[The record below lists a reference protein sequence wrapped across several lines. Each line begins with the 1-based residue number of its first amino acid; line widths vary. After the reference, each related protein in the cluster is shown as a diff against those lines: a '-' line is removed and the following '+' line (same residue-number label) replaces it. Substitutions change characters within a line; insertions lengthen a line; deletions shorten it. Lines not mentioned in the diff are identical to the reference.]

1 MSNWID
7 KVTKANFLPGKDNS
21 RFYVFSKQFNALV
34 DKVNTLLGRG
44 TVTQTGSANSTDAV
58 TLNKRAGVI
67 TTPSATLNTDL
78 ELEFTVNNSFVE
90 SDSVIILTG
99 LYDGNSHVSL
109 NVKSVA
115 DGSFVVVLANSGGVA
130 LNATV
135 GVQFL
140 VL

>member
-7 KVTKANFLPGKDNS
+7 KVTKANFLPGKDNK
-21 RFYVFSKQFNALV
+21 RFVVFSKQFNALV

-44 TVTQTGSANSTDAV
+44 TVTQATSITTAV
-58 TLNKRAGVI
+58 TLNKRSGIV
-67 TTPSATLNTDL
+67 TTVSSTLAAND
-78 ELEFTVNNSFVE
+78 EAEFTVNNSFVE

-109 NVKSVA
+109 NVKSVT

>member
-44 TVTQTGSANSTDAV
+44 TVTQATSITTAV
-58 TLNKRAGVI
+58 TLNKRSGIV
-67 TTPSATLNTDL
+67 TTVSSTLAAND
-78 ELEFTVNNSFVE
+78 EAEFTVNNSFVE

-99 LYDGNSHVSL
+99 LYNGDSHVSL

-115 DGSFVVVLANSGGVA
+115 DGSFVVVLANSGGAA

>member
-44 TVTQTGSANSTDAV
+44 TVTQATSITTAV
-58 TLNKRAGVI
+58 TLNKRSGIV
-67 TTPSATLNTDL
+67 TTVSSTLAANA
-78 ELEFTVNNSFVE
+78 EAEFTVNNSFVE
-90 SDSVIILTG
+90 SDSVVILTG
-99 LYDGNSHVSL
+99 LYNGDSHVSL

-115 DGSFVVVLANSGGVA
+115 DGSFVVVVSNSGAAA

>member
-44 TVTQTGSANSTDAV
+44 TVTQATSITTAV
-58 TLNKRAGVI
+58 TLNKRSGIV
-67 TTPSATLNTDL
+67 TTVSSTLAANA
-78 ELEFTVNNSFVE
+78 EAEFTVNNSFVE
-90 SDSVIILTG
+90 SDSVVILTG
-99 LYDGNSHVSL
+99 LYNGDSHVSL
-109 NVKSVA
+109 NVRSVA
-115 DGSFVVVLANSGGVA
+115 DGSFVVVLANSGSVA

>member
-7 KVTKANFLPGKDNS
+7 KVTKANFLPGKDNK
-21 RFYVFSKQFNALV
+21 RFVVFSKQFNALV

-44 TVTQTGSANSTDAV
+44 TVTQATSITTAV
-58 TLNKRAGVI
+58 TLNKRSGIV
-67 TTPSATLNTDL
+67 TTVSSTLAAND
-78 ELEFTVNNSFVE
+78 EAEFTVNNSFVE

-99 LYDGNSHVSL
+99 LYNGNSHVSL

>member
-21 RFYVFSKQFNALV
+21 RFHVFSKQFNALV

-44 TVTQTGSANSTDAV
+44 TVTQATSITTAV
-58 TLNKRAGVI
+58 TLNKRSGIV
-67 TTPSATLNTDL
+67 TTVSSTLAANA
-78 ELEFTVNNSFVE
+78 EAEFTVNNSFVE

-115 DGSFVVVLANSGGVA
+115 DGSFIVVLANSGGVA

>member
-7 KVTKANFLPGKDNS
+7 KVTKANFLPGKDNK
-21 RFYVFSKQFNALV
+21 RFVVFSKQFNALV

-67 TTPSATLNTDL
+67 TTASATIAANAET
-78 ELEFTVNNSFVE
+78 EFTVNNSFVE
-90 SDSVIILTG
+90 SDSVVILTG
-99 LYDGNSHVSL
+99 LYNGDSHVSL

>member
-7 KVTKANFLPGKDNS
+7 KVTKANFLPGKDDS

-44 TVTQTGSANSTDAV
+44 TVTQATSITTAV
-58 TLNKRAGVI
+58 TLNKRSGIV
-67 TTPSATLNTDL
+67 TTVSSTLAANA
-78 ELEFTVNNSFVE
+78 EAEFTVNNSFVE
-90 SDSVIILTG
+90 SDSVVILTG
-99 LYDGNSHVSL
+99 LYNGNSHVSL

-115 DGSFVVVLANSGGVA
+115 DGSFVVVLANSGSAA

>member
-44 TVTQTGSANSTDAV
+44 TVTQATSITTAV
-58 TLNKRAGVI
+58 TLNKRSGIV
-67 TTPSATLNTDL
+67 TTVSSTLAANA
-78 ELEFTVNNSFVE
+78 EAEFTVNNSFVE

-99 LYDGNSHVSL
+99 LYNGDSHVSL

-115 DGSFVVVLANSGGVA
+115 DGSFVVVLANSGGAA

>member
-7 KVTKANFLPGKDNS
+7 KVTKANFLPGKDNK
-21 RFYVFSKQFNALV
+21 RFVVFSKQFNALV

-44 TVTQTGSANSTDAV
+44 TVTQTTNINTAV
-58 TLNKRAGVI
+58 TLNKRSGIV
-67 TTPSATLNTDL
+67 TTVSSTLAAND
-78 ELEFTVNNSFVE
+78 EDEFTVNNSFVE

-109 NVKSVA
+109 NVKSVT

>member
-7 KVTKANFLPGKDNS
+7 KVTKANFLPGKDNK
-21 RFYVFSKQFNALV
+21 RFVVFSKQFNALV

-44 TVTQTGSANSTDAV
+44 TVTQTGLISTAV
-58 TLNKRAGVI
+58 TLNKRSGII
-67 TTPSATLNTDL
+67 TTVSSTLNTNL
-78 ELEFTVNNSFVE
+78 EAEFTVNNSFVE

-99 LYDGNSHVSL
+99 LYNGDSHVSL

-115 DGSFVVVLANSGGVA
+115 DGSFVVVLANSGGAA

>member
-7 KVTKANFLPGKDNS
+7 KVTKANFLPGKDDS

-44 TVTQTGSANSTDAV
+44 TVTQATSITTAV
-58 TLNKRAGVI
+58 TLNKRSGIV
-67 TTPSATLNTDL
+67 TTVSSTLAANA
-78 ELEFTVNNSFVE
+78 EAEFTVNNSFVE
-90 SDSVIILTG
+90 SDSVVILTG
-99 LYDGNSHVSL
+99 LYNGNSHVSL
-109 NVKSVA
+109 NVRSVA
-115 DGSFVVVLANSGGVA
+115 DGSFVVVLANSGGAA
-130 LNATV
+130 LNTTV

>member
-1 MSNWID
+1 MANWID
-7 KVTKANFLPGKDNS
+7 KVTSANFLPSKDNG

-44 TVTQTGSANSTDAV
+44 TVTQATSITTAV
-58 TLNKRAGVI
+58 TLNKRSGIV
-67 TTPSATLNTDL
+67 TTVSSTLAANA
-78 ELEFTVNNSFVE
+78 EAEFTVNNSFVE

-99 LYDGNSHVSL
+99 LYNGDSHVSL

-115 DGSFVVVLANSGGVA
+115 DGSFVVVLTNSGGAA

>member
-21 RFYVFSKQFNALV
+21 RFHVFSKQFNALV
-34 DKVNTLLGRG
+34 DKVNTLLARG

-67 TTPSATLNTDL
+67 TTASATIAANDET
-78 ELEFTVNNSFVE
+78 EFTVNNSFVE
-90 SDSVIILTG
+90 SDSVVILTG
-99 LYDGNSHVSL
+99 LYNGNSHVSL

-115 DGSFVVVLANSGGVA
+115 DGSFVVVLANSGGAA

>member
-7 KVTKANFLPGKDNS
+7 KVTKANFLPGKDNK
-21 RFYVFSKQFNALV
+21 RFVVFSKQFNALV

-44 TVTQTGSANSTDAV
+44 TVTQATSITTAV
-58 TLNKRAGVI
+58 TLNKRSGIV
-67 TTPSATLNTDL
+67 TTVSSTLAANA
-78 ELEFTVNNSFVE
+78 EAEFTVNNSFVE
-90 SDSVIILTG
+90 SDSVVILTG
-99 LYDGNSHVSL
+99 LYNGDSHVSL

-115 DGSFVVVLANSGGVA
+115 DGSFVVVLANSGGA
-130 LNATV
+130 TLNTTV

>member
-7 KVTKANFLPGKDNS
+7 KVTKANFLPGKDNK
-21 RFYVFSKQFNALV
+21 RFVVFSKQFNALV

-44 TVTQTGSANSTDAV
+44 TVTQATSITTAV
-58 TLNKRAGVI
+58 TLNKRSGIV
-67 TTPSATLNTDL
+67 TTVSSTLNTNL
-78 ELEFTVNNSFVE
+78 EAEFTVNNSFVE

-109 NVKSVA
+109 NVKSVT

>member
-7 KVTKANFLPGKDNS
+7 KVTNANFLPGKDNS

-44 TVTQTGSANSTDAV
+44 TVTQATSITTAV
-58 TLNKRAGVI
+58 TLNKRSGIV
-67 TTPSATLNTDL
+67 TTVSSTLAANA
-78 ELEFTVNNSFVE
+78 EAEFTVNNSFVE
-90 SDSVIILTG
+90 SNSVIILTG
-99 LYDGNSHVSL
+99 LYNGDSHVSL

-115 DGSFVVVLANSGGVA
+115 DGSFVVVLANSGGAA

>member
-7 KVTKANFLPGKDNS
+7 KVTKANFLPGKDNK
-21 RFYVFSKQFNALV
+21 RFVVFSKQFNALV

-44 TVTQTGSANSTDAV
+44 TVTQATSITTAV
-58 TLNKRAGVI
+58 TLNKRSGIV
-67 TTPSATLNTDL
+67 TTVSSTLAANA
-78 ELEFTVNNSFVE
+78 EAEFTVNNSFVE

-115 DGSFVVVLANSGGVA
+115 DGSFVVVLANSGGAA

>member
-44 TVTQTGSANSTDAV
+44 TVTQATSITTAV
-58 TLNKRAGVI
+58 TLNKRSGIV
-67 TTPSATLNTDL
+67 TTVSSTLAANA
-78 ELEFTVNNSFVE
+78 EAEFTVNNSFVE

-99 LYDGNSHVSL
+99 LYNGNSHVSL

-115 DGSFVVVLANSGGVA
+115 DGSFVVVLANSGGAA

>member
-1 MSNWID
+1 MSNWIE

-44 TVTQTGSANSTDAV
+44 TVTQATSITTAV
-58 TLNKRAGVI
+58 TLNKRSGIV
-67 TTPSATLNTDL
+67 TTVSSTLAANA
-78 ELEFTVNNSFVE
+78 EAEFTVNNSFVE

-99 LYDGNSHVSL
+99 LYNGDSHVSL

-115 DGSFVVVLANSGGVA
+115 DGSFVVVLANSGGAA

>member
-7 KVTKANFLPGKDNS
+7 KVTKVNFLPGKDNS

-44 TVTQTGSANSTDAV
+44 TVTQATSITTAV
-58 TLNKRAGVI
+58 TLNKRSGIV
-67 TTPSATLNTDL
+67 TTVSSTLAANA
-78 ELEFTVNNSFVE
+78 EAEFTVNNSFVE
-90 SDSVIILTG
+90 SDSVVILTG
-99 LYDGNSHVSL
+99 LYNGNSHVSL

-115 DGSFVVVLANSGGVA
+115 DGSFVVVLANSGGAA

>member
-21 RFYVFSKQFNALV
+21 RFHVFSKQFNAMV

-44 TVTQTGSANSTDAV
+44 TVTQATSITTAV
-58 TLNKRAGVI
+58 TLNKRSGIV
-67 TTPSATLNTDL
+67 TTVSSTLAANA
-78 ELEFTVNNSFVE
+78 EAEFTVNNSFVE

-115 DGSFVVVLANSGGVA
+115 DGSFIVVLANSGGVA
-130 LNATV
+130 LNSTV

>member
-7 KVTKANFLPGKDNS
+7 KVTKANFLPGKDDS

-44 TVTQTGSANSTDAV
+44 TVTQATSITTAV
-58 TLNKRAGVI
+58 TLNKRSGIV
-67 TTPSATLNTDL
+67 TTVSSTLAANA
-78 ELEFTVNNSFVE
+78 EAEFTVNNSFVE

-99 LYDGNSHVSL
+99 LYNGDSHVSL

-115 DGSFVVVLANSGGVA
+115 DGSFVVVLANSGGAA

>member
-44 TVTQTGSANSTDAV
+44 TVTQATSITTAV
-58 TLNKRAGVI
+58 TLNKRSGIV
-67 TTPSATLNTDL
+67 TTVSSTLAANA
-78 ELEFTVNNSFVE
+78 EAEFTLNNSFVE
-90 SDSVIILTG
+90 SDSVVILTG
-99 LYDGNSHVSL
+99 LYNGDSHVSL

-115 DGSFVVVLANSGGVA
+115 DGSFVVVLANSGGAA

>member
-1 MSNWID
+1 MANWID
-7 KVTKANFLPGKDNS
+7 KVTSANFLPSKDNG
-21 RFYVFSKQFNALV
+21 RFYVFSKQYNALV

-44 TVTQTGSANSTDAV
+44 TVTQTGGANSTDAV

-67 TTPSATLNTDL
+67 TTANATIAANDET
-78 ELEFTVNNSFVE
+78 EFTVNNSFVK

-99 LYDGNSHVSL
+99 LYNGNSHVSL

-115 DGSFVVVLANSGGVA
+115 DGSFIVVLANSGGVA
-130 LNATV
+130 LNSTI
-135 GVQFL
+135 GVHFI